1 MNERDRPVFFLLRL
15 SFRATNDFPS
25 FPFSGT
31 HHVIGTN
38 IIISSEKHDRQII
51 FGLQIVLD
59 TCTTH
64 LHDL

>member
-1 MNERDRPVFFLLRL
+1 MNERDRAVFFLLRL

-38 IIISSEKHDRQII
+38 NYFVRETWPANY
-51 FGLQIVLD
+51 FWFANPAGYMYD
-59 TCTTH
+59 TSP
-64 LHDL
+64 